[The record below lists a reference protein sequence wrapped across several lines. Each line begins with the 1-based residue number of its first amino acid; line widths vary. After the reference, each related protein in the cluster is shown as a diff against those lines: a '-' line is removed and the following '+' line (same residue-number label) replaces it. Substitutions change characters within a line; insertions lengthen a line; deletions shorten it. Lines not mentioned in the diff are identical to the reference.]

1 MIKAY
6 RRTSFRYDFIRE
18 NHEKEINFSF
28 KFVSQ
33 EGKDKKKPH
42 FKGLNLH
49 FEFFNILNHIYF
61 LCVFDFF
68 LFIVTIHTIISL
80 RKKIMIPESI
90 SSGILNPDSIIEIE
104 ITDKQIIGV
113 LPNKTIIKDLSE
125 FTNYMIV
132 KDGIFLM
139 MNNKKEKKYILYIPS
154 KKQELILLF
163 KEKKIKGI

>member
-1 MIKAY
+1 MKLKSP
-6 RRTSFRYDFIRE
+6 T
-18 NHEKEINFSF
+18 
-28 KFVSQ
+28 
-33 EGKDKKKPH
+33 
-42 FKGLNLH
+42 
-49 FEFFNILNHIYF
+49 
-61 LCVFDFF
+61 
-68 LFIVTIHTIISL
+68 
-80 RKKIMIPESI
+80 
-90 SSGILNPDSIIEIE
+90 
-104 ITDKQIIGV
+104 KQIIGV